1 MATAHA
7 NQEAGARLHVK
18 ALVAMTF
25 VSLSSFQYGLDFGVI
40 GGLQAMVG
48 FLKVFGTPPTEAL
61 PKWNISSER
70 QQLISSLMVLGAF
83 ISSSSAGFTSR
94 WVGRRLS
101 LWIACA
107 LVFVSTAIMQAT
119 VDIGGLYAGRLILGL
134 ANGLLMT
141 HAQLYI
147 TEVVA
152 ARYRGLG
159 ISAFTLWVA
168 LGSFVGNLVDY
179 GTAERPDRSS
189 YIIPLGTVHIVPG
202 ILFIALFFL
211 PESPRWLAAR
221 GQTAQA
227 EKSLTW
233 LRPGPAH
240 WSVAEELAEMEAA
253 LAAEAQLQ
261 SSIGLLDLVRN
272 PIDRRRTTIAVLG
285 LTTQAASG
293 AMFLISYG
301 TYFFSMADVG
311 DAFTNSCILTGVG
324 VAGLV
329 LSNLVITRWGYRRPM
344 MMAGFALC
352 GLAQLII
359 AVVYTVEPGTEKTGK
374 VIVGVSVL
382 YIVAYNGLISPYAWL
397 SGGELSS
404 QRLRSYTFGIA
415 TAIGFFGAWLTT
427 FTAPY
432 FINPDSLNW
441 GPKYGYIWA
450 PSCFITMVWIYFY
463 LPEAKDRTLEQI
475 DEMFEARVPARKFR
489 GYKCTGAHAALEK
502 EKEAEMPNAT
512 HEEGDGSPSTTKQH
526 VVSDAKA

>member
-1 MATAHA
+1 MATVQK
-7 NQEAGARLHVK
+7 NEEAGVRLHAK

-40 GGLQAMVG
+40 GGLQAMIG
-48 FLKVFGTPPTEAL
+48 FLKVFGEPPSEAL

-83 ISSSSAGFTSR
+83 VSSSSAGFTSR
-94 WVGRRLS
+94 WAGRRLS

-119 VDIGGLYAGRLILGL
+119 
-134 ANGLLMT
+134 
-141 HAQLYI
+141 LYI
-147 TEVVA
+147 TEVLP
-152 ARYRGLG
+152 ARFRGLG
-159 ISAFTLWVA
+159 ISAFAFWIA
-168 LGSFVGNLVDY
+168 FGSFVGNFIDY
-179 GTAERPDRSS
+179 GTADRPDRSS
-189 YIIPLGTVHIVPG
+189 YIIPLGTVHIIPG
-202 ILFIALFFL
+202 ILSIALFFL

-233 LRPGPAH
+233 LRPGPAN
-240 WSVAEELAEMEAA
+240 WSVAAELAEMEAA
-253 LAAEAQLQ
+253 LAAEAQLN
-261 SSIGLLDLVRN
+261 SSIGFMDLFRHPV
-272 PIDRRRTTIAVLG
+272 DRRRSAIAILG

-329 LSNLVITRWGYRRPM
+329 VSNLIITRWGYRRPM
-344 MMAGFALC
+344 MMSGFLLC

-374 VIVGVSVL
+374 VIVGISVI
-382 YIVAYNGLISPYAWL
+382 YIVAYNCLISPYAWL
-397 SGGELSS
+397 SG
-404 QRLRSYTFGIA
+404 
-415 TAIGFFGAWLTT
+415 WLTT

-450 PSCFITMVWIYFY
+450 PSCFITAIWVYFY

-489 GYKCTGAHAALEK
+489 GYQCTGSHAATKK
-502 EKEAEMPNAT
+502 EKEADMPHAT
-512 HEEGDGSPSTTKQH
+512 HEEGDGASSTTKQH
-526 VVSDAKA
+526 VVADAKV